1 VTTLSNIEARP
12 TMWAMLSGSKAR
24 IVWATSFGV
33 ALHAVAWFL
42 IATAMPTIVL
52 DLDGVRWLSAA
63 TTLFMAT
70 SVAGSASTGYL
81 DRNWGRHRVIAVATV
96 LVLIGSAL
104 CSLAPNIGIFLAG
117 RAFQGLGDGMALSL
131 AFILV
136 GTTLRGAEVQTAW
149 AILAIVWAAATVVG
163 PVLAGTLTE
172 LVGWR
177 AALLPVPVLALGF
190 LIVGYSM
197 PGSIALKDESAPKR
211 PPIARLIA
219 LAAGIAALSMAGE
232 SGSTV
237 NTLLLSFVA
246 LLTVAFAL
254 ISDGRAKHRL
264 FPRRLISARQPAALG
279 IWIISMMYAGEAAA
293 SVFVPYLVQIGHGT
307 SAFVAGQFAALSS
320 IAWSVSAFTIRN
332 LASRKTNVWII
343 AGPLLLALGLGV
355 LTLWTH
361 TPLAVAAVG
370 LVAIGCGFGTSY
382 GFYAERIVAHAEEN
396 EHDLTSG
403 AIPTLESIGAS
414 FGAALAGLIANLVGF
429 GFGSH
434 LVPLSLPPAVFGFSA
449 ALGLLAFL
457 GALRFARLTRTA

>member
-1 VTTLSNIEARP
+1 MTAASEIDMRP
-12 TMWAMLSGSKAR
+12 TMWALLSGAKAR
-24 IVWATSFGV
+24 IAWATSFGV

-63 TTLFMAT
+63 TTLFMAA
-70 SVAGSASTGYL
+70 SVAGSAATGYL
-81 DRNWGRHRVIAVATV
+81 DRHWGRHRLIAVATV

-104 CSLAPNIGIFLAG
+104 CSLAPNIGVFLAG
-117 RAFQGLGDGMALSL
+117 RALQGLGDGMALSL

-136 GTTLRGAEVQTAW
+136 GTTLRGAEIQTAW

-177 AALLPVPVLALGF
+177 VALLPVPVLALGF
-190 LIVGYSM
+190 LVVGYSM
-197 PGSIALKDESAPKR
+197 PGSIAQRDESAPKR
-211 PPIARLIA
+211 PPISRLVA

-232 SGSTV
+232 SGSVTS
-237 NTLLLSFVA
+237 TLLLSLVA
-246 LLTVAFAL
+246 LLTVAFAF
-254 ISDGRAKHRL
+254 IADRRAKHRL
-264 FPRRLISARQPAALG
+264 FPRRLVSARQPAALG
-279 IWIISMMYAGEAAA
+279 IWIIAMMYAGEAAA

-307 SAFVAGQFAALSS
+307 SAFAAGQFAALSS

-332 LASRKTNVWII
+332 LASRKTNVWIVT
-343 AGPLLLALGLGV
+343 GPLLLALGLGV
-355 LTLWTH
+355 LTFWTQ
-361 TPLAVAAVG
+361 TPLMVSAIG

-382 GFYAERIVAHAEEN
+382 GFYAERIVNHAEEN

-434 LVPLSLPPAVFGFSA
+434 LVPPSLPPAVFGFSA
-449 ALGLLAFL
+449 ALGVVAFL
-457 GALRFARLTRTA
+457 AALRFARLTRLA